1 MAAVW
6 PGEKDRRKQR
16 RVNLDG
22 AVNLFGKVKDRAQF
36 LVYVSGLGVFGDT
49 KGSTISEE
57 TPPNPNTEYAR
68 IRLEAQKYL
77 EENCRQLG
85 IPFAVAYL
93 GDVYG
98 NGGWFKSMMVERI
111 RRNSFRVI
119 GSGRYVRSFVHVEDA
134 VSSLVAI
141 AEKNQKGQAFVVA
154 DSNPVMFSEFV
165 NYVCD
170 KMYASRPGTVR

>member
-1 MAAVW
+1 
-6 PGEKDRRKQR
+6 
-16 RVNLDG
+16 
-22 AVNLFGKVKDRAQF
+22 
-36 LVYVSGLGVFGDT
+36 
-49 KGSTISEE
+49 
-57 TPPNPNTEYAR
+57 
-68 IRLEAQKYL
+68 
-77 EENCRQLG
+77 
-85 IPFAVAYL
+85 
-93 GDVYG
+93 
-98 NGGWFKSMMVERI
+98 MMVERI

-170 KMYASRPGTVR
+170 KMYASRPGTVPSFLAKPALGSDFVTLLTTSVKASNSKVSKICSMLYPTYQEGVSSVLSEMKA